1 MDVEER
7 TDDVVHLAGIVRS
20 GVILASRRN
29 VYC

>member
-1 MDVEER
+1 MEER
-7 TDDVVHLAGIVRS
+7 TDDVVHLPSIVRS

>member
-1 MDVEER
+1 MWMEAI
-7 TDDVVHLAGIVRS
+7 DDVVHLAGIVRS